1 MAQIV
6 DFCCFFQM
14 YIIFILISQ
23 ASAWG
28 KFDTLYDALKVR
40 IILFNQEKYDRN
52 VICNILS
59 IG

>member
-40 IILFNQEKYDRN
+40 IILFNQEKTERY
-52 VICNILS
+52 L
-59 IG
+59 